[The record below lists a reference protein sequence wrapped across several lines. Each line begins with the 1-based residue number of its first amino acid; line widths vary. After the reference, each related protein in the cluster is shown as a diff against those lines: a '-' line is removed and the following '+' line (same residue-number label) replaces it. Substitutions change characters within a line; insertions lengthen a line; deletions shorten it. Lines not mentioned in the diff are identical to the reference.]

1 MPTQTKKPTVHLHKV
16 EVDVATKHDIDI
28 VRQEI
33 NGVKTELNAKIDHNA
48 KIFEERIDNVKEH
61 INKTWQIMLAG
72 FGLVLVVT
80 IGGFTLFQANM
91 QSMEKRNTEQMQAI
105 KTDMQADMQAM
116 EKRNTEQMQAI
127 KTDMQADMQAME
139 KRNIE
144 RHNELKRL
152 IQKGK

>member
-91 QSMEKRNTEQMQAI
+91 QSMEKRNTEQIQSIKTDMQSI
-105 KTDMQADMQAM
+105 KTDMQADMQS
-116 EKRNTEQMQAI
+116 I

-152 IQKGK
+152 IQK

>member
-1 MPTQTKKPTVHLHKV
+1 MPTQTKKPTIHLHKV
-16 EVDVATKHDIDI
+16 EVDVATKHDIELVKQDI
-28 VRQEI
+28 KLVRQEI
-33 NGVKTELNAKIDHNA
+33 DGVKTELSYLKWILSGFL
-48 KIFEERIDNVKEH
+48 I
-61 INKTWQIMLAG
+61 G
-72 FGLVLVVT
+72 FGIMAGLMTYLHNDT
-80 IGGFTLFQANM
+80 KTN
-91 QSMEKRNTEQMQAI
+91 MQAI